1 MQELKT
7 NEFGSYGLLN
17 VSIHRRGRAHYGRC
31 SERPIIFPL
40 SNPSRLHEV
49 HLHKANEWTG
59 GRTLIATGSP
69 FPPAKMPHGKDYVIA
84 ECNNVL
90 IYPGLGLG
98 AIVSRTCTLSDEMI
112 IAGAQCLAA
121 QHSPQHSKIQMTR
134 SCQISPMR
142 RK

>member
-17 VSIHRRGRAHYGRC
+17 VVRAVHPTVLIETLTVTGAFT
-31 SERPIIFPL
+31 E
-40 SNPSRLHEV
+40 EV
-49 HLHKANEWTG
+49 VCTMADAANEWTR
-59 GRTLIATGSP
+59 GRTLITTGSP

-98 AIVSRTCTLSDEMI
+98 AIVSCTRTLSDEMI
-112 IAGAQCLAA
+112 IAGAQRLAA